1 MELPRAVLLDLDNTI
16 YPYEPCHRAGLA
28 AAHRLAGSMNDL
40 WRDYGEFYG
49 SYSQSRKA
57 VKKTVGDQ
65 AAAHCRLLYFKNM
78 VEAWRGRTDIGDAM
92 KLHEEYWHGYFSH
105 LEPDPGCVEMI
116 RDLRS
121 WGVKLAWVSNFTTE
135 RQMLKL
141 ISLGLPGAVDFLI
154 TSEEAGAEK
163 PDPAMIDL
171 ALERLEVRSEEVW
184 LIGDSL
190 RDDVGAAAARG
201 IRVVFLNR
209 EPGKDMGSSGIT
221 RQPDHVVHNW
231 AQVRELFEG
240 AI

>member
-1 MELPRAVLLDLDNTI
+1 
-16 YPYEPCHRAGLA
+16 
-28 AAHRLAGSMNDL
+28 
-40 WRDYGEFYG
+40 
-49 SYSQSRKA
+49 
-57 VKKTVGDQ
+57 
-65 AAAHCRLLYFKNM
+65 
-78 VEAWRGRTDIGDAM
+78 
-92 KLHEEYWHGYFSH
+92 